1 MLKCWNVEMLKCYV
15 WNWLKISRIFSEYS
29 TLLLRRPTLR
39 YVTDLLKSI
48 LNRIGK
54 KATFEYCLKIRKQ
67 KLDWIG
73 FWTELNRIESDRMD
87 WIGNKNFFFW
97 IESDWIES
105 DLNRTEPDWNLNL
118 KSEIANAW
126 KLTEIK
132 SEYKFNYSKIVE
144 AENWQICYVWKLLK
158 ISKIVWKL

>member
-73 FWTELNRIESDRMD
+73 FWTELNRIESDRM
-87 WIGNKNFFFW
+87 NRT
-97 IESDWIES
+97 DWIES
-105 DLNRTEPDWNLNL
+105 IEWIKSDRNGLNRADWIENKLNWIRL
-118 KSEIANAW
+118 NWIRFKSER
-126 KLTEIK
+126 TD
-132 SEYKFNYSKIVE
+132 
-144 AENWQICYVWKLLK
+144 
-158 ISKIVWKL
+158 